1 MKGQDR
7 LKTKARCRVWLEV
20 QSRPA
25 STQEKEQERD
35 QPTATAPLVRMIM
48 QMVEGRH
55 DLAKTSKFPCAHLA
69 EVLPTE
75 ETSKTLL

>member
-1 MKGQDR
+1 
-7 LKTKARCRVWLEV
+7 
-20 QSRPA
+20 
-25 STQEKEQERD
+25 
-35 QPTATAPLVRMIM
+35 M

-75 ETSKTLL
+75 ETSKTLM

>member
-1 MKGQDR
+1 MA
-7 LKTKARCRVWLEV
+7 LKLKFLFLIIQIWEP
-20 QSRPA
+20 SNK
-25 STQEKEQERD
+25 EKEQERD
-35 QPTATAPLVRMIM
+35 QPTVTAPLVRTIM

-75 ETSKTLL
+75 ETSKTLM